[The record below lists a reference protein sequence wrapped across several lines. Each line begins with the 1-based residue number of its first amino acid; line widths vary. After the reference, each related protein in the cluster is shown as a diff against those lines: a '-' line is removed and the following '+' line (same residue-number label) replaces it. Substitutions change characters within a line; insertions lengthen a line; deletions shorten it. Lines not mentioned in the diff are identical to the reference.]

1 MGYVSKKNIFIA
13 TMTGLTKDDTFK
25 NNKIGLLTSF
35 GLVVGEIADFSE
47 IENKDIESFS
57 KDDAVNLA
65 VKYYTESSFD
75 NYEKINKDITRP
87 DDALYDGVITLK
99 NVEIRGNI
107 TISLQFLTV
116 FYDQVLGIT
125 FISE

>member
-13 TMTGLTKDDTFK
+13 TMAGLTQDDAFK
-25 NNKIGLLTSF
+25 NNRIGLLTSF

-47 IENKDIESFS
+47 IKNKDILTLN
-57 KDDAVNLA
+57 KDEAVDFA
-65 VKYYTESSFD
+65 VKYYTESSFENYKKVNED
-75 NYEKINKDITRP
+75 NSRP

-99 NVEIRGNI
+99 NVEVRGNI
-107 TISLQFLTV
+107 TINLQFLTV

>member
-13 TMTGLTKDDTFK
+13 TMAGLTKDDAFK
-25 NNKIGLLTSF
+25 NNRIGLLTSF
-35 GLVVGEIADFSE
+35 GLVVGEIADFSD
-47 IENKDIESFS
+47 IENKDISTLN
-57 KDDAVNLA
+57 KDEAVDFA
-65 VKYYTESSFD
+65 VKYYTESSFENYIKVNED
-75 NYEKINKDITRP
+75 NSRP

-99 NVEIRGNI
+99 NVEVRGNI
-107 TISLQFLTV
+107 TINLQFLTV